1 MKKIVFYEKTG
12 CQGNARQKAMLESN
26 GYTLEVKSLLDEP
39 WEKSTLR
46 PFFGDLPVSDWFN
59 WKAPAVKQGKIDPG
73 TFDSESALEIM
84 LREPILIR
92 RPLIEL
98 NGRKACG
105 FDDSVQTL
113 LGINNRA
120 EGMEAC
126 QNAKERC
133 D

>member
-12 CQGNARQKAMLESN
+12 CKGNARQKAMLEAN
-26 GYTLEVKSLLDEP
+26 GYTLVVKSILEEP
-39 WEKSTLR
+39 WEKSSLR

-59 WKAPAVKQGKIDPG
+59 WKAPAVKQGEIDPCS
-73 TFDSESALEIM
+73 FLPEDALELM

-92 RPLIEL
+92 RPLIEI

-105 FDDSVQTL
+105 FDSYVQTM
-113 LGINNRA
+113 LGLNTQA

-126 QNAKERC
+126 QNSKERC